1 MQTPWAKWFDGRESI
16 AILPAECIEDCS
28 ASGSVDDA
36 VDYWVERL
44 NFEAPPWL
52 LRDHLRGYGAWDAA
66 ELCEHQANLRRLLW
80 VWAGDCGEDEGC
92 DYVYLGG

>member
-1 MQTPWAKWFDGRESI
+1 MQTPWDKWFDGRVSI
-16 AILPAECIEDCS
+16 AILPVDCIEDCS

-44 NFEAPPWL
+44 DFEAPPWL
-52 LRDHLRGYGAWDAA
+52 LRDHLRGYGAWDSA
-66 ELCEHQANLRRLLW
+66 ELCDHKANLRRLLW
-80 VWAGDCGEDEGC
+80 VWAVNCREDAGL

>member
-1 MQTPWAKWFDGRESI
+1 METLWAKWFDGRVSI

-28 ASGSVDDA
+28 ASGSVDSA

-52 LRDHLRGYGAWDAA
+52 LRHYLRGYGVWDSA
-66 ELCEHQANLRRLLW
+66 ELCDHQANLRRLLW
-80 VWAGDCGEDEGC
+80 VWAGDCSEDEGC
-92 DYVYLGG
+92 DYCYLSG